1 MQLICSVLLTEALA
15 EVRGGTKA
23 LSAVMRGTW
32 HCGCKV
38 SLRAQ
43 FDLGCYQ

>member
-15 EVRGGTKA
+15 EVREGAKA

-32 HCGCKV
+32 RCGCKV
-38 SLRAQ
+38 SLRGQ
-43 FDLGCYQ
+43 FDLGSYQ